1 LHKPSL
7 PPEPRNYHEFLN
19 HPRRPQLQVA
29 MNDEIDALT
38 EIDTFRPAT
47 AEEIANNKILPAQW
61 VCAFKEDAN
70 SFHVKDK
77 ARMVVCGNQ
86 QKESIWYQEVYCY
99 VVWMTSLKIIVAL
112 IAYYNLECDA
122 VDMTTAYLNSILDP
136 ADVILLKL
144 PPGCKGAKNIVR
156 LNRGMYGLRQSALM
170 WYNNLKDSLKKFGFE
185 PIEADSCVFIH
196 LATKEIIVV
205 YVDDLI
211 LVTKNKKLM
220 EILKEKLLKQ
230 YKACDLGP
238 IGYYLGI

>member
-1 LHKPSL
+1 
-7 PPEPRNYHEFLN
+7 
-19 HPRRPQLQVA
+19 
-29 MNDEIDALT
+29 MNDEFDALT

-61 VCAFKEDAN
+61 VCAFKGDAN
-70 SFHVKDK
+70 GFHLKDK

-144 PPGCKGAKNIVR
+144 PPGCKGAKNIVC
-156 LNRGMYGLRQSALM
+156 LNRGMYSLRQSALM
-170 WYNNLKDSLKKFGFE
+170 WYNNLKDSLKEFGFE

-205 YVDDLI
+205 
-211 LVTKNKKLM
+211 
-220 EILKEKLLKQ
+220 
-230 YKACDLGP
+230 
-238 IGYYLGI
+238 